1 MGGLGQPVHRDELKF
16 EAVLILCIFKS
27 INVNLKLY
35 IYISLH
41 NLLRS
46 SVSLSVVRGAPTGH
60 CTSQWADQQ
69 ANKRSVR
76 RSCRLAP
83 APPRSAQFLTLAAPP
98 PAPGSQWGA
107 RGAAGAGR
115 GYKRPCARTPRRRRA
130 LRRLR
135 RRQPSSGHGR
145 REDQAGAGRC
155 CGCGVCAAGAAV
167 PKRCTTSGL
176 GCVRRRLVR
185 RPRALPL
192 SFPRCPPPALPDRVL
207 SGSSRKLRFKSLRRL
222 PGARRCPWGRG
233 RALGPHPVDTAAV

>member
-1 MGGLGQPVHRDELKF
+1 MH
-16 EAVLILCIFKS
+16 S
-27 INVNLKLY
+27 
-35 IYISLH
+35 
-41 NLLRS
+41 LLRS
-46 SVSLSVVRGAPTGH
+46 SVPLSVVRGAPTGH
-60 CTSQWADQQ
+60 CTSQWADQH

-76 RSCRLAP
+76 RPRRLAP

-115 GYKRPCARTPRRRRA
+115 GYKRPCARTPRRGRA
-130 LRRLR
+130 LRRLGR
-135 RRQPSSGHGR
+135 RRPSSGHGR
-145 REDQAGAGRC
+145 REDQADAGRC

-176 GCVRRRLVR
+176 GCVRRRLVG

-207 SGSSRKLRFKSLRRL
+207 SGPPRKLRFKSLRRL
-222 PGARRCPWGRG
+222 SGARRCPWGRG
-233 RALGPHPVDTAAV
+233 RALGPHRVDAAAV